1 MRAINVIE
9 AHNLHN
15 SSYTSTSLLS
25 RNIVHTAQSLCS
37 RSITSSFE
45 KQKVQLNKAIMSVI
59 RKRFDELGKV
69 DEFEQD
75 VGIGKDMATSYQ
87 EYDRGAAES
96 NDYCTL

>member
-1 MRAINVIE
+1 
-9 AHNLHN
+9 
-15 SSYTSTSLLS
+15 
-25 RNIVHTAQSLCS
+25 
-37 RSITSSFE
+37 
-45 KQKVQLNKAIMSVI
+45 MSVI